1 VGLKMANLYKVATE
15 HTQTVIRS
23 HDPRFMENLVEVLEG
38 KAVHPTVQDELRA
51 LARDLQDVL
60 NGTVMSHTKEL

>member
-1 VGLKMANLYKVATE
+1 MTNLYKVASE
-15 HTQTVIRS
+15 RTQTVIRS

-51 LARDLQDVL
+51 LAKDLQDVL
-60 NGTVMSHTKEL
+60 SGRVMSHIKEL